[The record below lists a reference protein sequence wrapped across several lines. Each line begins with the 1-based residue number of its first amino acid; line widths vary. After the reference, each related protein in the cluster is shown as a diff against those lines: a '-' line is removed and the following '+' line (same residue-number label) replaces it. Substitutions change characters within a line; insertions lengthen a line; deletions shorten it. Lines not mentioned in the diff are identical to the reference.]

1 MTLAP
6 LFAAGPVIT
15 LHALAAV
22 ALIPLTIA
30 IFSLRR
36 GSRLHKKLGWAWVIG
51 MATVAISSFWIAEI
65 RIVGRFSPIHL
76 VSIYTLGALFVA
88 IRHIRARRVADHR
101 RVMLFLTWGALVGAG
116 AFTLLP
122 SRVMFAVLTGG

>member
-15 LHALAAV
+15 LHAFAAM

-30 IFSLRR
+30 IFSLKR
-36 GSRLHKKLGWAWVIG
+36 GSRLHKKLGWAWVTG
-51 MATVAISSFWIAEI
+51 MAVVAISSFWIAEI
-65 RIVGRFSPIHL
+65 RLVGRFSPIHL
-76 VSIYTLGALFVA
+76 VSIYTLFALFMA
-88 IRHIRARRVADHR
+88 IRHIRRRRVADHR

-116 AFTLLP
+116 LFTLLP
-122 SRVMFAVLTGG
+122 NRIMFAILTGS